1 MDGGSCFQGRVDT
14 TWWQPLDKAPEQSAK
29 EILRGSLVDQVVP
42 AECYVAEL
50 STSETDPKTESS
62 VADARDSSA
71 VEEAHE
77 EADSKTEKPLSGP
90 W

>member
-1 MDGGSCFQGRVDT
+1 M
-14 TWWQPLDKAPEQSAK
+14 
-29 EILRGSLVDQVVP
+29 RGSLVDQVVP

-71 VEEAHE
+71 VENAHE
-77 EADSKTEKPLSGP
+77 EADSKTGETF
-90 W
+90 